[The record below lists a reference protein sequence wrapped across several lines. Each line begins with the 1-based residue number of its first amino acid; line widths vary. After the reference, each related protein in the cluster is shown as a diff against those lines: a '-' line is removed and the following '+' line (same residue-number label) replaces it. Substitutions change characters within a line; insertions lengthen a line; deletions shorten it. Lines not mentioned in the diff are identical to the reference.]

1 MSEEKTETFEGSL
14 ERLEMIVK
22 AMEEGRLSLEQ
33 MTTHFEEG
41 THLISFCEKKLN
53 EVERKIEILVKKNGT
68 QQEIPFD
75 IPSE

>member
-1 MSEEKTETFEGSL
+1 MSEKKTKTFEGSL
-14 ERLEMIVK
+14 ERLEKIVK
-22 AMEEGRLSLEQ
+22 AMEEGRLTLEE

-68 QQEIPFD
+68 TQEVPFD
-75 IPSE
+75 VPDE